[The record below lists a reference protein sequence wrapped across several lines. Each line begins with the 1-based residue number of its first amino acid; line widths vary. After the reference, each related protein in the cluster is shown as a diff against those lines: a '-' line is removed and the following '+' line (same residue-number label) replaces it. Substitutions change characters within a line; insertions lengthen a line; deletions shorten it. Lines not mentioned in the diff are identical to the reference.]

1 MRVGSYG
8 DIKITYPDEYTPYF
22 GTDIYV
28 KIEYTGTGAGWAN
41 GTEKSIKVN
50 DVTYKGLVFNKVVY
64 FYFDLPMPDQ
74 LLSYAYVSLDFT
86 SITSLIFAFF
96 LVLGSWEIRGNR
108 MISDIP
114 LFREKTT
121 FFVSANAGRVIYLK
135 RVTDTGNE
143 SLFSTTT
150 GRIDPY
156 LDLENSRDLYWIED
170 IATAIPPEF
179 TDVRWKQCKEIR
191 PLCSQTQ
198 LEGDKR
204 TKIRWVDRNGYYHTY
219 YFDTL
224 AITEGKGESYSYE
237 MAYNIATG
245 ISGGDNTA
253 HAELS
258 LNIPKVTKTYVS
270 YPLDDDELKD
280 VITLGSA
287 MIVNFA
293 YTPGGTPYPID
304 PKKIQAM
311 TINTQDKGLHTVTFN
326 VDFEAV
332 NKNTIKW

>member
-1 MRVGSYG
+1 MRVYSYG
-8 DIKITYPDEYTPYF
+8 DITITYPDYLTPFF
-22 GTDIYV
+22 GVDIYV
-28 KIEYTGTGAGWAN
+28 KIEYTGIGAGWEN

-50 DVTYKGLVFNKVVY
+50 GVVYKGLVYNKVVY
-64 FYFDLPMPDQ
+64 FYFDLPMPIQ
-74 LLSYAYVSLDFT
+74 QSPTVNVALDFT
-86 SITSLIFAFF
+86 GILTLILEFI
-96 LVLGSWEIRGNR
+96 LILGSWEIRGKR
-108 MISDIP
+108 LISDIP
-114 LFREKTT
+114 LFREKTNLNI
-121 FFVSANAGRVIYLK
+121 SIDAGRKMFLK
-135 RVTDTGNE
+135 RVTYTGNE
-143 SLFSTTT
+143 SLFITTT
-150 GRIDPY
+150 GRIEPY
-156 LDLENSRDLYWIED
+156 LDLENSKALYWIED
-170 IATAIPPEF
+170 ASNSSAPSPS
-179 TDVRWKQCKEIR
+179 DVRWKQCKEIR

-204 TKIRWVDRNGYYHTY
+204 TQIGWVDRNGYYHFY

-237 MAYNIATG
+237 REYTIAENN
-245 ISGGDNTA
+245 NTA
-253 HAELS
+253 HAELT

-270 YPLDDDELKD
+270 YPLDDEELKD